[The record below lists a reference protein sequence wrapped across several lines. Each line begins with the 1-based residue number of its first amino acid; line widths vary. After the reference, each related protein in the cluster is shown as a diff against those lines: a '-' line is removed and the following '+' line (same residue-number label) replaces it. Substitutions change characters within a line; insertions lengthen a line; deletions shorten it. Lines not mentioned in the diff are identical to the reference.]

1 MSNRSTA
8 EASIGDTELLERAR
22 AGNADAIGRLLQG
35 YESYFLLLV
44 RLQLGAKLRGKVDPG
59 DIVQE
64 TFLEAHRQFAQFRG
78 TTERE
83 VLAWLRR
90 ILAGQLAL
98 TMRRFLG
105 TRGRDVRLERELATH
120 LENSSAVLE
129 KGLTSP
135 VSSPS
140 HAMKQREQSVILA
153 EALNRIA
160 IDYREVIILR
170 HFESLSFAEAAGR
183 MNRTVDSVEKLW
195 VRALAKLRKEM
206 SEPV

>member
-1 MSNRSTA
+1 MSNRSTT
-8 EASIGDTELLERAR
+8 ETSIAGDTELLERAR

-64 TFLEAHRQFAQFRG
+64 TFLEAHRQFPQFRG

-105 TRGRDVRLERELATH
+105 TRGRDVRWS
-120 LENSSAVLE
+120 ENSPITWSIHRPCS
-129 KGLTSP
+129 K
-135 VSSPS
+135 
-140 HAMKQREQSVILA
+140 
-153 EALNRIA
+153 
-160 IDYREVIILR
+160 
-170 HFESLSFAEAAGR
+170 
-183 MNRTVDSVEKLW
+183 
-195 VRALAKLRKEM
+195 RASCR
-206 SEPV
+206 P